1 MRRIRVGMLIGG
13 IILGFIALVF
23 LAGGV
28 MLLWAYSTQR
38 DADGYYAFDPEPFRA
53 PGYAITSE
61 DLYLGAPN
69 EWFPEDLATV
79 RISASSDTQTFIGI
93 GRTGDVDGYLQG
105 VPHSVVR
112 DVEGNPFHV
121 TYGQVPGDA
130 APAPPADQ
138 GFWVATATGPGTQS
152 LTWDLGAGTYMVVLM
167 NADGSQ
173 GIDVQLSAGVK
184 VDAVLPIMIG
194 MLVVGL
200 ILAASAT
207 VLIVLSTRGRT
218 PAAPLPPP
226 TRPDE
231 AATA

>member
-1 MRRIRVGMLIGG
+1 MRRVRVGMLIGG

-28 MLLWAYSTQR
+28 VLLWAYSSQR
-38 DADGYYAFDPEPFRA
+38 DADGYYAFDPEAFRA

-79 RISASSDTQTFIGI
+79 RISAGSDTESFIGI
-93 GRTGDVDGYLQG
+93 GRTADVGGYLLG
-105 VPHSVVR
+105 VPYSVVR
-112 DVEGNPFHV
+112 DVEGNPFKV
-121 TYGQVPGDA
+121 TYRQVPGDA
-130 APAPPADQ
+130 VPDPPTDQ
-138 GFWVATATGPGTQS
+138 DFWVATDSGAGTQS
-152 LTWDLGAGTYMVVLM
+152 LTWDLGAGNYTVVLM

-173 GIDVQLSAGVK
+173 GIDVQLSAGIK

-200 ILAASAT
+200 LLGASAA

-231 AATA
+231 ASSA

>member
-1 MRRIRVGMLIGG
+1 MRRVRVGMLIGG

-28 MLLWAYSTQR
+28 VLLWAYSTQR

-79 RISASSDTQTFIGI
+79 RISAGSDTETFIGI
-93 GRTGDVDGYLQG
+93 GPTADVGGYLLG
-105 VPHSVVR
+105 APHSVVR
-112 DVEGNPFHV
+112 DVESDPFRV
-121 TYGQVPGDA
+121 TYRQVPGDA
-130 APAPPADQ
+130 VPAPPVDQ
-138 GFWVATATGPGTQS
+138 DFWVATTSGSGTQN
-152 LTWDLGAGTYMVVLM
+152 LTWDLGAGNYTVVLM

-173 GIDVQLSAGVK
+173 GIDVRLSAGIK
-184 VDAVLPIMIG
+184 VDAILPIMIG

-200 ILAASAT
+200 LLGASAA
-207 VLIVLSTRGRT
+207 VLIVLSTRGRA